1 MTVATLAADN
11 LILDL
16 QRIDAQW
23 NPPPNPYINDLAGYI
38 RKEMHEELW
47 SKQVE
52 ILDSVTKHRY
62 TAVRSCHGPGK
73 SFTASRL
80 AVAWIATRP
89 DPFVVTSAPTSH
101 QVRTIL
107 WREIRR
113 AKKKAPAQDAPGVI
127 SQGQVP
133 EWKVNGEV
141 IGFGR
146 KPADYLDENEAAA
159 AFQGIHAQNLLVVL
173 DEGSGIPGWLA
184 TACENLITN
193 ENGRLLVIGNPDN
206 PVSWFRKCFAPGS
219 GFNKIKIAAADCPAF
234 TGEKVS
240 QRLAEQL
247 ISKTWVEERV
257 KRWGKNSPLYK
268 AKVDAEFPETADDV
282 VFTPQHIE
290 IAKINDRSAYAIKT
304 HPSMERAGFDVARL
318 GPDESVVYTNRN
330 GYVRLQH
337 KWAKMDTMESVG
349 EFRRIWKERID
360 LAPITNV
367 DVVGIGSGPF
377 DRLKELGY
385 QVIPF
390 NGGEKAFNPGK
401 YANRRTEA
409 YWEAREAIE
418 LGLVDIDEE
427 DEDLQAELMEHKYKH
442 TSTGQIQLEKKEDV
456 QARLG
461 RSPDRADAF
470 VMSLQKQASIQ
481 SFVESNMTDAEKRAA
496 MGMSP
501 APVETQHRSDQQA
514 TGDFGIYPNL
524 DEPNDLV
531 ADLPDLHF

>member
-1 MTVATLAADN
+1 MTVGLLASDN
-11 LILDL
+11 LVGDL
-16 QRIDAQW
+16 RRIDQMW
-23 NPPPNPYINDLAGYI
+23 NPPPNPYENDAAGYI
-38 RKEMHEELW
+38 TKEMHEELW
-47 SKQVE
+47 SKQRE
-52 ILDSVTKHRY
+52 ILDSVTKNRY

-80 AVAWIATRP
+80 AVWWIATKA

-113 AKKKAPAQDAPGVI
+113 AKKKAPNNDVPGNI

-133 EWKVNGEV
+133 EWKINGEV
-141 IGFGR
+141 VAFGR

-159 AFQGIHAQNLLVVL
+159 AFQGIHAQNLLVIL

-206 PVSWFRKCFAPGS
+206 PVSWFRKCFTPGS
-219 GFNKIKIAAADCPAF
+219 GFNQIKIAASDTPAF
-234 TGEKVS
+234 TGERIS

-247 ISKTWVEERV
+247 VSKQWVEERV

-290 IAKINDRSAYAIKT
+290 IAKLNDRSSHAVSVKG
-304 HPSMERAGFDVARL
+304 RGGFDVARL
-318 GPDESVVYTNRN
+318 GPDECVVYLNRN

-337 KWAKMDTMESVG
+337 KWAKLDTMATVG
-349 EFRRIWKERID
+349 EFRRIWAERID
-360 LAPITNV
+360 LAPVTNV
-367 DVVGIGSGPF
+367 DIVGVGSGPY

-401 YANRRTEA
+401 YKNRRSEA
-409 YWEAREAIE
+409 FWEAREMIE

-442 TSTGQIQLEKKEDV
+442 TSTGQIQIEPKEDIA
-456 QARLG
+456 ARLG

-470 VMSLQKQASIQ
+470 VMSLQMQASMQ
-481 SFVESNMTDAEKRAA
+481 SFIDSNMTVEEKAAA
-496 MGMSP
+496 MGRA
-501 APVETQHRSDQQA
+501 APVTTQHQSDQPIDA
-514 TGDFGIYPNL
+514 SDYLPKHN
-524 DEPNDLV
+524 EPNDLV
-531 ADLPDLHF
+531 ADLSDLQF